1 MPCRPLLLILGFLSL
16 VGGDGPKHKTTTER
30 NDKLSDLVSQRVHKT
45 PIPGVGAAQLLDL
58 PLGVKLP
65 MIPGTDTVYFTTNI
79 SEKVRQLFLITLLI
93 LRPNAVVSL
102 LLENNTAESIR
113 RLCTR
118 KHSRV
123 D

>member
-1 MPCRPLLLILGFLSL
+1 M
-16 VGGDGPKHKTTTER
+16 GGEGPKHKTTTER
-30 NDKLSDLVSQRVHKT
+30 DDKLSDHVSQRIHKT

-79 SEKVRQLFLITLLI
+79 SEKVRQLFLITLVD
-93 LRPNAVVSL
+93 LRPNTVVSL
-102 LLENNTAESIR
+102 LLENTAESIR
-113 RLCTR
+113 KCTSE
-118 KHSRV
+118 HSRV